1 MQNKENRYGGIVPR
15 RQTARA
21 IRQRDEDEPIFA
33 SAMRGSLSGL
43 LSFIAAGIVL
53 ITCAA
58 AVAYTRPDPNA
69 LITPLALV
77 ALFLSSFAGG
87 FTTVRRAG
95 SSPMLCGILCGGAI
109 TVFTMIAALI
119 LRGVTGSGYEL
130 WQAAILHAATVLFS
144 TLGSFAG
151 NAKRK
156 VDPRKH
162 RRFK

>member
-15 RQTARA
+15 RQTALA

-33 SAMRGSLSGL
+33 SAMRGSLAGL

-77 ALFLSSFAGG
+77 ALFLSSFA
-87 FTTVRRAG
+87 
-95 SSPMLCGILCGGAI
+95 
-109 TVFTMIAALI
+109 
-119 LRGVTGSGYEL
+119 
-130 WQAAILHAATVLFS
+130 LF
-144 TLGSFAG
+144 L
-151 NAKRK
+151 
-156 VDPRKH
+156 
-162 RRFK
+162 